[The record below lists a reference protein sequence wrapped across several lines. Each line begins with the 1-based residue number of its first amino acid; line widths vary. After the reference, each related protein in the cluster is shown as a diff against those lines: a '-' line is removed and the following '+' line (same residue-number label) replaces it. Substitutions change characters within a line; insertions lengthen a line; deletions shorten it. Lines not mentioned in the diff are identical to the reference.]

1 MAIAIQN
8 PLHEFE
14 RWVLRL
20 QPYTFNVIYKPGVDN
35 PADYLSRHPITSK
48 SFKKQQKMTEEY
60 VHFITEHSVPKAMT
74 LEEIATATS
83 EDHDLKGLRAA
94 LRLNQW
100 SSVAKCYSSFK
111 DEYTIGKGNVILRGT
126 RIVIPKSL
134 QRKAID
140 IAHESHQGLSKTK
153 ALLRE
158 KVWFPGIDDM
168 VKKTIDACLACQ
180 AVGQSPP
187 PEPIQPSDM
196 PTGPWE
202 KLHIDFCGPLPSN
215 DYLLVVVDRYS
226 RYPEVEIVK
235 STKASSVI
243 PKLDKMFATHG
254 IPIVIETDNGP
265 PFSGDDFRRY
275 CNALNIRHEFSTP
288 YWPQANG
295 EVERFNKPLEKVL
308 QTAAIEGKVWRQE
321 LQRFLLQYRNTPHC
335 TTKVA
340 PSQLLFNRK
349 VRGKLPEITSKIVI
363 NRHKEAR
370 RNEIKSQNYHT
381 EYANQRRNAKESSI
395 TVGDTVL
402 VKKQRRNKLTS
413 RFNKTPY
420 LVVERK
426 GTQITAENSQ
436 KHRVTRNISH
446 FKRFNNF
453 SVRTDESEMDSD
465 SDNGVQAEQRVGQE
479 RMEDGNENT
488 YAGSRR
494 SQRVRRAPER
504 FGEAIPSD
512 IMP

>member
-1 MAIAIQN
+1 
-8 PLHEFE
+8 
-14 RWVLRL
+14 
-20 QPYTFNVIYKPGVDN
+20 
-35 PADYLSRHPITSK
+35 
-48 SFKKQQKMTEEY
+48 
-60 VHFITEHSVPKAMT
+60 
-74 LEEIATATS
+74 
-83 EDHDLKGLRAA
+83 
-94 LRLNQW
+94 
-100 SSVAKCYSSFK
+100 
-111 DEYTIGKGNVILRGT
+111 
-126 RIVIPKSL
+126 
-134 QRKAID
+134 
-140 IAHESHQGLSKTK
+140 
-153 ALLRE
+153 
-158 KVWFPGIDDM
+158 
-168 VKKTIDACLACQ
+168 
-180 AVGQSPP
+180 
-187 PEPIQPSDM
+187 
-196 PTGPWE
+196 
-202 KLHIDFCGPLPSN
+202 
-215 DYLLVVVDRYS
+215 
-226 RYPEVEIVK
+226 
-235 STKASSVI
+235 
-243 PKLDKMFATHG
+243 MFATNG
-254 IPIVIETDNGP
+254 IPIVIKTDNGP

-295 EVERFNKPLEKVL
+295 EVERFNQPLEKVL

-349 VRGKLPEITSKIVI
+349 VRGKLPEITSRIVI

-402 VKKQRRNKLTS
+402 VKQQRRNKLTS

-446 FKRFNNF
+446 FKRFNN
-453 SVRTDESEMDSD
+453 STVRTDKSEMDSD
-465 SDNGVQAEQRVGQE
+465 SDNGVQVEQRVQE
-479 RMEDGNENT
+479 RMESENENT
-488 YAGSRR
+488 YVGNRR

-512 IMP
+512 IMQ